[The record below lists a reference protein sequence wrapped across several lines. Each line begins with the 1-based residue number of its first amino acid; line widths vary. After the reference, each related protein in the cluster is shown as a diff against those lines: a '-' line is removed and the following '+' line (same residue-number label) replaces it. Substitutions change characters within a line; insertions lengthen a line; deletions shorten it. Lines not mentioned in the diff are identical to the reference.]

1 MVVNATYNNIPRMG
15 QIKDHKVGIGYFFA
29 KHAALNSENKYWLS
43 RNKDEEVESE
53 GTWRKPSTCKIN

>member
-1 MVVNATYNNIPRMG
+1 MG

-43 RNKDEEVESE
+43 RNKDEEVVSG
-53 GTWRKPSTCKIN
+53 GTYIPAYNIQHYKKLTILI